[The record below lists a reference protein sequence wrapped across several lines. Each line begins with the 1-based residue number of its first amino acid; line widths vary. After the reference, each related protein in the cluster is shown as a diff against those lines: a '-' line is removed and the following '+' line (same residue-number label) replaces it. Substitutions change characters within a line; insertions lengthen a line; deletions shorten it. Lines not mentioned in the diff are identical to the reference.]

1 LSGSEKKQ
9 GDTGEGTK
17 RSAKEGGRAWVK
29 ARWVPNAGGSCLAR
43 NRRSPKRPSEP
54 RGQAA
59 STRKRRSGRKTRSY
73 LEVRSSGRCGLL
85 KDR

>member
-17 RSAKEGGRAWVK
+17 RSAKEGGRVWGK
-29 ARWVPNAGGSCLAR
+29 ARWVPNAFALCLAR

-54 RGQAA
+54 RP
-59 STRKRRSGRKTRSY
+59 SGTHP
-73 LEVRSSGRCGLL
+73 EEGAVEGRGGAT
-85 KDR
+85 